1 MSRTLSVPFAFWIVL
16 LSVFSALIIASI
28 FSALDPSI
36 LDGSKPSLSTYIS
49 MFYGQAFLIV
59 PVLIFLTRKQLPII
73 ESLRINPISKE
84 VTIATIF
91 LSIGG
96 MILADEINILVDMV
110 IPAPDSFLQLEALLT
125 PDNPLSLL
133 LLIVTIVF
141 LAPIGEELLFRGFL
155 QKHLEMAWGDITK
168 AILLSSLFFAAI
180 HFNPYWLIQIYL
192 LGVLLGYIAWQTQS
206 VISSIIFHVII
217 NASSLI
223 FTFLGES
230 AESFLL
236 WHGHINPIILLIGA
250 YFFWIGLKQLK
261 IIKVI

>member
-28 FSALDPSI
+28 ISALDPSI
-36 LDGSKPSLSTYIS
+36 LDGSKPGLSTYIS
-49 MFYGQAFLIV
+49 MFFGQAFLIV
-59 PVLIFLTRKQLPII
+59 PVLIYLNRKKLSAI
-73 ESLRINPISKE
+73 EYLRINSVSKE
-84 VTIATIF
+84 VIIATIL
-91 LSIGG
+91 LSIGA
-96 MILADEINILVDMV
+96 MILADEINILIDMI

-125 PDNPLSLL
+125 PDNPLSML
-133 LLIVTIVF
+133 LLIITIVL

-155 QKHLEMAWGDITK
+155 QKYLETAWGDITK

-230 AESFLL
+230 AESALL
-236 WHGHINPIILLIGA
+236 WRGHINPIILVLGA
-250 YFFWIGLKQLK
+250 YLFWIGLKQLK
-261 IIKVI
+261 FIKVL